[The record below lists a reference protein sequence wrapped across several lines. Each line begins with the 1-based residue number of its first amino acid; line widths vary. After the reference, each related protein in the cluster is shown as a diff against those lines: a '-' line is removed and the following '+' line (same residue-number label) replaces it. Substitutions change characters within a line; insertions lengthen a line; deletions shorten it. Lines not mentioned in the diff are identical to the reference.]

1 MQAHTW
7 TWKIISLE
15 IYPDPYLDLDNRCVK
30 CAHCD
35 DLSWGIWKQVS
46 SKSSA
51 LKCGENFILLLKS
64 VLGAQCKTAQFLR
77 DTHPLTFASGQKT
90 LLCLFWNSNRD
101 PGKANRFFL
110 KFSKRVSKS
119 QREYKCNS
127 QTDESKMICFQ
138 VYWRIYESQTDHTFS
153 LCMENNGIWYF
164 WPRPQSPLWYLYR
177 THNIMKH
184 RFDWC
189 LQKLWSKLT
198 PE

>member
-1 MQAHTW
+1 MHHTFSHHHSYKPILGLEKISPSKFIQIHTW
-7 TWKIISLE
+7 TSTTDVWSVHIVMTSAE
-15 IYPDPYLDLDNRCVK
+15 AFEN
-30 CAHCD
+30 
-35 DLSWGIWKQVS
+35 
-46 SKSSA
+46 KSSA

-119 QREYKCNS
+119 QRKYKCNS

-153 LCMENNGIWYF
+153 LCMENNGIW
-164 WPRPQSPLWYLYR
+164 
-177 THNIMKH
+177 
-184 RFDWC
+184 
-189 LQKLWSKLT
+189 
-198 PE
+198 